1 MPQPIYIKNMV
12 SKRCIQTVQR
22 ILDELSVTYLKVN
35 LGSIEFTKP
44 IEPALKNELKLAIQK
59 AGFEILIGKEQQL
72 IEQIKLAVLE
82 MIYFGNNLN
91 TIIRNSDYLSDKIG
105 KSYAY
110 ISKHFSDNTGHTIE
124 KYIILVKL
132 ERVKELLSYNEM
144 TLSEI
149 SYQMGYSSVQH
160 LSNQF
165 KQVTGMSVSEFK
177 PLPINPRTPLDEIIP

>member
-1 MPQPIYIKNMV
+1 MPQPIYIKSMI
-12 SKRCIQTVQR
+12 SKRCIQNVKN
-22 ILDELSVTYLKVN
+22 ILDELQIAYNRVN
-35 LGSIEFTKP
+35 LGSVELNQAIDANLKTKFE
-44 IEPALKNELKLAIQK
+44 IALKE
-59 AGFEILIGKEQQL
+59 AGFEILIDKEQQF
-72 IEQIKLAVLE
+72 IEQIKHAVLE

-110 ISKHFSDNTGHTIE
+110 ISKHFSDYTGHTLE
-124 KYIILVKL
+124 KYIILVKI

-165 KQVTGMSVSEFK
+165 KQVTGMSVSEYKALTFK
-177 PLPINPRTPLDEIIP
+177 PRTPLDDLIS

>member
-12 SKRCIQTVQR
+12 SKRCIQTIQNILEEMR
-22 ILDELSVTYLKVN
+22 IPFNKVN
-35 LGSIEFTKP
+35 LGCIEFQKP
-44 IEPALKNELKLAIQK
+44 IEPALKNELKIAIQH
-59 AGFEILIGKEQQL
+59 AGFEILVDKEQQL

-110 ISKHFSDNTGHTIE
+110 ISKHFSDTTGHTIE

-177 PLPINPRTPLDEIIP
+177 ALKIKPRTPLDELIP

>member
-12 SKRCIQTVQR
+12 SKRCIQIVTS
-22 ILDELSVTYLKVN
+22 ILNEFGIAFLRVN
-35 LGSIEFTKP
+35 LGSVELKSP
-44 IEPALKNELKLAIQK
+44 IENQLKQALKSALALN
-59 AGFEILIGKEQQL
+59 GFDILVDKEQQL
-72 IEQIKLAVLE
+72 IEQVKLSVLE

-110 ISKHFSDNTGHTIE
+110 ISKHFSDFTGHTLE
-124 KYIILVKL
+124 KFIILVKI

-165 KQVTGMSVSEFK
+165 RQVTGMSVSDYK
-177 PLPINPRTPLDEIIP
+177 TLKIKPRTPLDELI